1 MTTAR
6 FTVRLDEEQA
16 AWVEAE
22 AEARERS
29 QAWILREAVD
39 LARGADSRLSAPN
52 RSDSVRIGAHRTGVN
67 RTDATDSPALE
78 TGEETAPATD
88 AGDDIDDSD
97 DRGDTDGLA
106 LEEQGDVIETV
117 VGDVTESWGD
127 SGPRLEDRRD
137 AARAVLRLLFERG
150 QVSKQ
155 SPSTSCS
162 RGTRSRDRLPR
173 RGGARTAATSSGSS
187 RRTRTAST
195 PTSSTSSTDRRAK
208 RSQHTRV
215 QSASQP
221 YTGGRRTRLCRR
233 RASASEALDGAQLVN
248 RAQPIA
254 HFRQVR
260 VLAQGLFAH
269 STRYAVR

>member
-155 SPSTSCS
+155 LAIDELLPGYEVSGQTAETWWRQNC
-162 RGTRSRDRLPR
+162 RDVVREL
-173 RGGARTAATSSGSS
+173 ATYSNGEH
-187 RRTRTAST
+187 AY
-195 PTSSTSSTDRRAK
+195 
-208 RSQHTRV
+208 V
-215 QSASQP
+215 
-221 YTGGRRTRLCRR
+221 
-233 RASASEALDGAQLVN
+233 LDEQYRPPGKA
-248 RAQPIA
+248 
-254 HFRQVR
+254 
-260 VLAQGLFAH
+260 
-269 STRYAVR
+269 